1 MLHGHKRRSGE
12 LKSDELQ
19 TSRLPGLVTGP
30 FRLARG
36 LHFGR
41 LMAYAR
47 LTFLVFLVLQATDGA
62 ITYAAVNVFGLAAE
76 GNPILTAWIC
86 LVGAGPALMIGKSLA
101 IACGLL
107 LYVRG
112 VHRTLAF
119 LNLLYIVVALAPW
132 LRLLS
137 TATF

>member
-1 MLHGHKRRSGE
+1 MMRAGSHG
-12 LKSDELQ
+12 
-19 TSRLPGLVTGP
+19 

-36 LHFGR
+36 LQFGT

-47 LTFLVFLVLQATDGA
+47 LTFLIFLVLQAADGA
-62 ITYAAVNVFGLAAE
+62 ITYAAVNLFGLSAE
-76 GNPILTAWIC
+76 ANPILTAWIC

-112 VHRTLAF
+112 VHRTLAL

-137 TATF
+137 APSL